1 MAGVSVSALI
11 LLSFLYYLLSH
22 AYMKHRYRDS
32 CLSEARIL
40 AHNECMAGV
49 LVCLSVLYVDR
60 GLLL

>member
-40 AHNECMAGV
+40 AHNE
-49 LVCLSVLYVDR
+49 
-60 GLLL
+60 